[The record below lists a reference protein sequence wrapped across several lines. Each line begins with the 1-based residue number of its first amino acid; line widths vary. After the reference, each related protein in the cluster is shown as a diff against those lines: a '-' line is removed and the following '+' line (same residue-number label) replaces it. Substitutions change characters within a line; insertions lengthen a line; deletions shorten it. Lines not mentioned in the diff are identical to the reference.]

1 MADTNLHHHSEPIPV
16 ESDGIS
22 YKGLVWFTAFLTAT
36 ALVIHVLM
44 WVMFEFMERRNE
56 ADQPARSAMADPS
69 LQRPPGPNLLA
80 MMNPQAPPTVLGP
93 DEPTNLQLFR
103 QQEDAALQTYGWID
117 QNAGTIRIPI
127 ARAKQLLLE
136 RGLAVRGPS
145 AAPAAEVK
153 K

>member
-16 ESDGIS
+16 ESDGIGYRS
-22 YKGLVWFTAFLTAT
+22 LVWFMVFLTAT
-36 ALVIHVLM
+36 AVGIHALM
-44 WVMFEFMERRNE
+44 WGMFELMERRND
-56 ADQPARSAMADPS
+56 ADQPARAVMADPS

-93 DEPTNLQLFR
+93 DEPTNLQIFR
-103 QQEDAALQTYGWID
+103 LQEEASLLTYGWID
-117 QNAGTIRIPI
+117 QNAGTVRIPI

-136 RGLAVRGPS
+136 RGLAVRGKS
-145 AAPAAEVK
+145 AAPAPEVK